1 MLSSSY
7 SIGLSSNA
15 AERKKILNSFCCL
28 FPFFS
33 LQHFSSL
40 FFPQRELKICRMKRS
55 FGEDQ
60 YGFLV
65 SHANVSHYN
74 MWFMRSYLTLF
85 LSPPQHFLL
94 SLSPS
99 LNIFYS
105 LSLSLSLSPTLP
117 NTHSLSF
124 NLLFFS
130 VYLYYKFN
138 LIFISY

>member
-1 MLSSSY
+1 MLSSY

-15 AERKKILNSFCCL
+15 AERKEILNSFCCL

-74 MWFMRSYLTLF
+74 MWFMRSYLTLV

-94 SLSPS
+94 SLSKPQH
-99 LNIFYS
+99 LL
-105 LSLSLSLSPTLP
+105 LSLSLSLYPNLP

-130 VYLYYKFN
+130 VYLSYKFN
-138 LIFISY
+138 LSLISY